1 MLAQASTCATRRFY
15 TAPMDLVLAAAAGL
29 AVLWVPGALLARAF
43 SIESRDRLLLLSQQC
58 ALGLAF
64 WPVLFLITSSLR
76 LSWNAGGAR
85 VLLLVL
91 GAMLIASRPWRNV
104 KFERPDLLQVGSV
117 TLLTIV
123 VFTRFRQ
130 IRHIALPIWVDSVHH
145 TMIVRLLSE
154 HGRLPGSY
162 APFIPES
169 TFYYHWGFHAFS
181 AFVAW
186 ISGMTSP
193 ADVPRLLLGIGQL
206 LNVLVFLA
214 VYCAGIAL
222 FRNRRT
228 ALLAS
233 TLATLVSLFPAY
245 YVSWGRYTQLCGLVL
260 LPPLAHGFWRLGRH
274 PSSRRAGEVAVLS
287 AGLLLIHVRV
297 AVVFA
302 ILASVLVLVLVMQRR
317 WKGLASC
324 AAAAF
329 VAVLVAAPWL
339 VHLARTPQVR
349 VVLVPAAAQ
358 RAQWETSNAVPDDLL
373 WAPHNDFLFATATG
387 GLLGLT
393 PVRLTLPIRIAAIV
407 WWLLLVILLLRAK
420 TRMRDRVDPHDAWRL
435 GIVVA
440 WVVLTALLINLDR
453 MGLPRLRI
461 VPNGAAII
469 LLFLPVSLVAAH
481 LLRWAVDASVSRA
494 QRNAVTVIATILVGV
509 AGAAAMLDIVNP
521 STVLATAADRRALD
535 WIRENTP
542 ASSNFAV
549 GVQPWIG
556 GSFIGIDG
564 GYWIPL
570 IAERKA
576 NLPPGLY
583 RWVMPAVRV
592 DSITR
597 DLRVWYEASQ
607 AGDVTFLS
615 ELRAQHVTHL
625 YFGPRNTTALRSA
638 IAASPRVSRVYARD
652 GVEIYELR

>member
-1 MLAQASTCATRRFY
+1 
-15 TAPMDLVLAAAAGL
+15 MDLALASAAGL
-29 AVLWVPGALLARAF
+29 AVIWVPGALLTRVLSIART
-43 SIESRDRLLLLSQQC
+43 DRLLLLSQQC

-64 WPVLFLITSSLR
+64 WPILFLVTSSLG
-76 LSWNAGGAR
+76 LSWNTAGAR
-85 VLLLVL
+85 VLLLIL
-91 GAMLIASRPWRNV
+91 CAMLIASRPWRKV
-104 KFERPDLLQVGSV
+104 AFERPDLVQVGSA
-117 TLLTIV
+117 TLIAIV
-123 VFTRFRQ
+123 VFTRFQ
-130 IRHIALPIWVDSVHH
+130 QVRHIALPIWVDSIHH

-154 HGRLPGSY
+154 QGRLPESY

-169 TFYYHWGFHAFS
+169 TFYYHWGFHAFT
-181 AFVAW
+181 AFAGW

-193 ADVPRLLLGIGQL
+193 AEVPRLLLGVGQI
-206 LNVLVFLA
+206 LNVLVFPA

-245 YVSWGRYTQLCGLVL
+245 YVSWGRYTQLCGLIL

-274 PSSRRAGEVAVLS
+274 PSWRRAGEVAVLS

-302 ILASVLVLVLVMQRR
+302 TLAFVLALVLVLQRR
-317 WKGLASC
+317 WKGLAWC
-324 AAAAF
+324 TAAAF
-329 VAVLVAAPWL
+329 VAVLIVAPWL
-339 VHLARTPQVR
+339 VQLARTSQVR
-349 VVLVPAAAQ
+349 VILAPAAAQ
-358 RAQWETSNAVPDDLL
+358 RAQWETSNVAPDDLL
-373 WAPHNDFLFATATG
+373 RAPHNDFLFAAATG

-393 PVRLTLPIRIAAIV
+393 PVRLTVPIRIAAIA
-407 WWLLLVILLLRAK
+407 WCLLLVVLVRR
-420 TRMRDRVDPHDAWRL
+420 TRMHLDPHDAWRP

-440 WVVLTALLINLDR
+440 WLGLTALLINLDR
-453 MGLPRLRI
+453 LGLPRLRI
-461 VPNGAAII
+461 LPNSAAII

-481 LLRWAVDASVSRA
+481 LIRWAVDVIVSPAR
-494 QRNAVTVIATILVGV
+494 RSAVTVIATFTAGV

-521 STVLATAADRRALD
+521 STVLATSADRRALA
-535 WIRENTP
+535 WVRENTP
-542 ASSNFAV
+542 VRANFAV

-570 IAERKA
+570 VAERRT

-583 RWVMPAVRV
+583 RWVMPPARV
-592 DSITR
+592 DAITR
-597 DLRVWYEASQ
+597 DLRDWYDAGQ
-607 AGDVTFLS
+607 TGDVTFLS

-625 YFGPRNTTALRSA
+625 YFGPRNTTTLRSA
-638 IAASPRVSRVYARD
+638 ITAVPRVSRIYAQE